1 MKRIHWSL
9 VMFTGV
15 VVAGCGASQVNRGA
29 ESSAAAIRAAEEMGA
44 ASVPRASLLL
54 QLAKEESAKAQALTA
69 AGDTE
74 EAASMQKRAEADG
87 NLAVTIARAEGER
100 AAAATAEERLRKL
113 RAGGQ

>member
-1 MKRIHWSL
+1 MHRFYWNL
-9 VMFTGV
+9 VALAGV
-15 VVAGCGASQVNRGA
+15 TAGCGAAQSNRAA

-74 EAASMQKRAEADG
+74 EAASMQKRAETDG
-87 NLAVTIARAEGER
+87 NLAVTVARAESER
-100 AAAATAEERLRKL
+100 VAAATAQERLQKL
-113 RAGGQ
+113 RAGGR